1 MTTRMKGNKNT
12 KSADNDVMQL
22 LPQHDQEI
30 NHQNEDEEWS
40 SQEELDNPPVKK
52 RKKRNARPIIVQ
64 TTSDVYFQYQNMP
77 AKSSNAEF
85 PYAPLTAKETRE
97 TLDRAPKKRY
107 VPREAHRRR
116 YLQWKAE
123 LFLLDRSLMFTG
135 AGSKLAAINDFATEL
150 SEECTTMTIDAF
162 NPSITLREIL
172 TEIQKLDDK
181 FDNSDSLE
189 DMTKSVIDR
198 YNNDKTERL
207 VIVIHNID
215 SITLR
220 AKKTLD
226 SLKHVLGSSKIS
238 VIASIDHLTAP
249 ILFPAQ
255 DSAVGLN
262 WVWHD
267 LTTLEPYYVEM
278 SHKATSVLQGAVNT
292 TNGIVPTV
300 SGAKHV
306 LASVPDRARRLFIAI
321 AKQQIEAQTNT
332 QQSDGTPQYASP
344 RHVLVQMA
352 KQDFIATSED
362 AFDAGLAEF
371 RDHGLLSSSSIAPKG
386 TEGSGPEQYIWIPLD
401 LRSLRKTVEGT

>member
-1 MTTRMKGNKNT
+1 
-12 KSADNDVMQL
+12 
-22 LPQHDQEI
+22 
-30 NHQNEDEEWS
+30 
-40 SQEELDNPPVKK
+40 
-52 RKKRNARPIIVQ
+52 
-64 TTSDVYFQYQNMP
+64 
-77 AKSSNAEF
+77 
-85 PYAPLTAKETRE
+85 
-97 TLDRAPKKRY
+97 
-107 VPREAHRRR
+107 
-116 YLQWKAE
+116 
-123 LFLLDRSLMFTG
+123 MFTG
-135 AGSKLAAINDFATEL
+135 AGSKLAAINDFATQL
-150 SEECTTMTIDAF
+150 SDEYTTITIDAF

-172 TEIQKLDDK
+172 TEIQKLDNK

-238 VIASIDHLTAP
+238 VIASIDHLAAP
-249 ILFPAQ
+249 ILFPAH
-255 DSAVGLN
+255 DAAVGLN

-344 RHVLVQMA
+344 RHVLVSRA
-352 KQDFIATSED
+352 
-362 AFDAGLAEF
+362 
-371 RDHGLLSSSSIAPKG
+371 
-386 TEGSGPEQYIWIPLD
+386 
-401 LRSLRKTVEGT
+401 